1 MVIKTAVLIAKKDM
15 DFINAVKKLKAK
27 NCIRV
32 YGVIGGVTGY
42 INHWNPKMDLKTNI
56 CGQICI

>member
-42 INHWNPKMDLKTNI
+42 INHWNP
-56 CGQICI
+56 

>member
-1 MVIKTAVLIAKKDM
+1 MVIKTAVLIAQKDM

-32 YGVIGGVTGY
+32 YGMIGGVTVTSITG
-42 INHWNPKMDLKTNI
+42 IQRWI
-56 CGQICI
+56 